1 MEAVNA
7 FNPGTAAAP
16 TSSVE
21 ISISCRNLLDKDILS
36 KSDPMCVVYHKPR
49 GTDHWV
55 ELLRTETI
63 KDTLNPDFERKITME
78 YRFEEQQPLRFEL
91 YDIDSS
97 SHNLADH
104 DFLGFIECTL
114 ATIVAAGSQ
123 GLTQPLNPNPYLTDA
138 PSGKSEEAGTI
149 ILLAEELASLKDEV
163 TIKFGGSEI
172 GTTTCFIFRP
182 SVMYTISKL
191 NDAGKSILVHR
202 SEKIT
207 GRNPTWLPTTISVRS
222 LCNGDK
228 DRTLKVDCYVIG
240 MAATLKCIGSCNTSL
255 NQLVE
260 LGTGGIRL
268 LHPDGKETNSTLLVL
283 QCQIKPIYTFLDY
296 IQNGTQI
303 HCGFAIDFT
312 SSNGDPSDPSSL
324 HFFSDSPS
332 NPNPYEQAIQS
343 VGTIIQD
350 YDSGKM
356 FPVYGFGARI
366 PPLGA
371 VSHNFYVTLTQSSYC
386 YGIPGVMES
395 YRNCIRQIQMYG
407 PTCFSPIINH
417 VAQMAAQNQ
426 NGEHYY
432 ILLIITDGIIT
443 DMPNTKEAIVNAS
456 TLPLSIIIIGVG
468 GADFTAMEELDG
480 DAVRISFN
488 GRLAARDIV
497 QFVPYRD
504 AYSWMKSTVGPG
516 FGAGPVSPGI
526 PPPAGQ
532 WAVAVPNDATHKLA
546 QVKLAQEV
554 LAEIPDQL
562 TGYMKS
568 RGIFPG
574 KTHSASSKSRL
585 VTNT

>member
-1 MEAVNA
+1 MQSIQNQ
-7 FNPGTAAAP
+7 P
-16 TSSVE
+16 TF
-21 ISISCRNLLDKDILS
+21 CNRNLLDKDILS

-49 GTDHWV
+49 GSDHWV

-63 KDTLNPDFERKITME
+63 KDTLNPDFTRKVTME

-91 YDIDSS
+91 YDIDSA

-114 ATIVAAGSQ
+114 AHIVAAGSQ
-123 GLTQPLNPNPYLTDA
+123 GLSQPLNPNPYVTDA
-138 PSGKSEEAGTI
+138 PSGKPDEAGTI

-163 TIKFGGSEI
+163 NICFSVHSHSESNAACRLPFHWVHFQVTIKFGGSEI
-172 GTTTCFIFRP
+172 GTTTCFVFRP

-191 NDAGKSILVHR
+191 NDAGKSIIVHR
-202 SEKIT
+202 SEKVT

-228 DRTLKVDCYVIG
+228 DRTLKVDCYEIG
-240 MAATLKCIGSCNTSL
+240 MGSTQKCIGSCNTSL

-268 LHPDGKETNSTLLVL
+268 RHPDGRETNSTLLVL

-303 HCGFAIDFT
+303 HCCFAIDFT
-312 SSNGDPSDPSSL
+312 SSNGDPSDPASL
-324 HFFSDSPS
+324 HFFSDS
-332 NPNPYEQAIQS
+332 
-343 VGTIIQD
+343 TIIQD
-350 YDSGKM
+350 YDAGKM

-456 TLPLSIIIIGVG
+456 TLPLSIIILAELISQPWKSL
-468 GADFTAMEELDG
+468 TAMQF
-480 DAVRISFN
+480 VFH
-488 GRLAARDIV
+488 IV

-516 FGAGPVSPGI
+516 YGAGPVSPLA

-532 WAVAVPNDATHKLA
+532 WAVPNDATHKLA

-585 VTNT
+585 VTNA